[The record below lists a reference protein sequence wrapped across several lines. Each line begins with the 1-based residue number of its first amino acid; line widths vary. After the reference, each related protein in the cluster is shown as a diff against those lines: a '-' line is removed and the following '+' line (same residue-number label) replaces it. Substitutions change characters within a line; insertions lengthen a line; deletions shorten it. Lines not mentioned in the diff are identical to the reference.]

1 MVIKIATLNDS
12 WCFKRVINVTREGK
26 HLSFI
31 KRVSFYIIL
40 ICIKNSVSK
49 SA

>member
-12 WCFKRVINVTREGK
+12 QCFERVINVTREEK
-26 HLSFI
+26 HLSAT
-31 KRVSFYIIL
+31 KRVSCYIIL

-49 SA
+49 SV